1 MKRDIIRINEEKCTG
16 CGSCVTGCPERA
28 LQLIDGKARVVSDL
42 FCDGLGACIGDCPEG
57 AIEIETRE
65 AEPYDEHTVMGN
77 IAKAGPNVIKAH
89 LRHLK
94 GHGQEDLLNEALDFL
109 KENNIEIPDY
119 EEEPMACGCP
129 GSMTLDLR
137 KSDNQP
143 HEKVISTSE
152 L

>member
-1 MKRDIIRINEEKCTG
+1 
-16 CGSCVTGCPERA
+16 
-28 LQLIDGKARVVSDL
+28 
-42 FCDGLGACIGDCPEG
+42 
-57 AIEIETRE
+57 
-65 AEPYDEHTVMGN
+65 MGN